1 MKSYFVPT
9 DMNAKCDNDDEY
21 KGAFQNSKPH
31 GEGTM
36 KYHNGQMSMLVNLK
50 MMSRME

>member
-1 MKSYFVPT
+1 
-9 DMNAKCDNDDEY
+9 MNAKRDNGDVY
-21 KGAFQNSKPH
+21 KGAFQNSKPQ
-31 GEGTM
+31 GEGAM